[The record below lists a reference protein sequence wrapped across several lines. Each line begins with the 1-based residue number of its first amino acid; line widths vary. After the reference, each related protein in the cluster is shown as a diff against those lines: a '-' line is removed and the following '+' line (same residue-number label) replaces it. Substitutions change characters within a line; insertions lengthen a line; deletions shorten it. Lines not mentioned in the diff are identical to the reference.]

1 MNNMSPQNASRRL
14 AGIISNPPRTS
25 SADQA
30 RCTGPRW
37 GGRGVPS
44 DILSPHH
51 IHIGLSDPSSL
62 RNSFTSTSSSVA
74 PTRCSRAMRSRYPI
88 SSSVQ
93 LVAIKGLEPALAP
106 GAAPLA
112 MDLLVRVSNGHFH
125 DEYREGGGIT
135 VFYAGVPLAHG
146 STPNFRVGAKATH
159 TFTVKAT
166 AKSVGVP
173 EDLFRLMSAERRW
186 GTAQLQVQMQL
197 GWPGWESF
205 AWSLDLDGREPGT
218 ASPSL
223 YPRF

>member
-1 MNNMSPQNASRRL
+1 MEPKPKQGDAAGDSQGQGDEYEPSLCYRLVMALLCPFISWMVIYYIIAALALIFGACRR
-14 AGIISNPPRTS
+14 INI
-25 SADQA
+25 DQ
-30 RCTGPRW
+30 G
-37 GGRGVPS
+37 
-44 DILSPHH
+44 
-51 IHIGLSDPSSL
+51 
-62 RNSFTSTSSSVA
+62 
-74 PTRCSRAMRSRYPI
+74 YPI